1 MLLGYSLNGI
11 VASEVD
17 LDKSIQFRHHRL
29 WRVFYVFVAA
39 GHRFGAVE
47 VFGRRS
53 CGRLALVVDAGALRL
68 GGAVVDLGDASGYT
82 KRKAAEK
89 IEKRK
94 QERIERQKESLG
106 LRPRKPR

>member
-1 MLLGYSLNGI
+1 MYLLLLGIILVLLKYLAVGP
-11 VASEVD
+11 VAHWPWWWTLVPFG
-17 LDKSIQFRHHRL
+17 LAAL
-29 WRVFYVFVAA
+29 WWTWADF
-39 GHRFGAVE
+39 
-47 VFGRRS
+47 
-53 CGRLALVVDAGALRL
+53 
-68 GGAVVDLGDASGYT
+68 SGYT